1 MCQRMS
7 MGDLLRWLFSPK
19 LYLVTFPYELKL
31 FLFFLFP
38 PDFAYKSGVA
48 GEVFVGNEK
57 KTNRVCNFWKSS
69 TVLTIKAMQVTV
81 RAIAEFGGY
90 YEKGNLQSNKKII
103 SRPANSRGAESCSL
117 WNLVTKCSRYD

>member
-1 MCQRMS
+1 VPAYVYGGS
-7 MGDLLRWLFSPK
+7 TLEIVFSQGVFGNVSLGVK
-19 LYLVTFPYELKL
+19 TFC
-31 FLFFLFP
+31 FFLFP
-38 PDFAYKSGVA
+38 TDFPYKSGVA